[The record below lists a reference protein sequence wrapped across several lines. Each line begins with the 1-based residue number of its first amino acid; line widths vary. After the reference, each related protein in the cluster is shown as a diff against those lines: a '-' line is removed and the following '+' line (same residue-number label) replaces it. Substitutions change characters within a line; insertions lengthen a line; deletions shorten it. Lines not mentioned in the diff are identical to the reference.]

1 MHTLNRQTGL
11 IALRRLALPGIVL
24 LALQGCSLM
33 QTLEPPTVAI
43 TGLRTVPSGRALP
56 DFEIDLRVVNPN
68 RQSLPIQGIS
78 YAISLAGNEI
88 ITGVGNDFPTV
99 EAYGQE
105 DLTITASANL
115 LAGIRLVTDLLRA
128 GSDSVDYDIEAR
140 LDLGGLRPTLRVS
153 DQGTL
158 SLDSLRR

>member
-1 MHTLNRQTGL
+1 MHTLNRPTGL
-11 IALRRLALPGIVL
+11 IALRRLVLPGIAL

-33 QTLEPPTVAI
+33 QTWEPPGVTI

-105 DLTITASANL
+105 NLTITASANL